1 MKRLFSLG
9 ALLAAAITVTGC
21 LLTKGGVVV
30 TKHESG
36 ERWLDSNFYTIEHP
50 FTDAGEAAAR
60 SRAEQLCG
68 QERKVA
74 VQSERACTLERCTTS
89 YQCVKPKDAKEYGL

>member
-1 MKRLFSLG
+1 MKKLRSAATAVAG
-9 ALLAAAITVTGC
+9 MTLLTGC
-21 LLTKGGVVV
+21 LLTQGGVVV
-30 TKHESG
+30 SKHESG

-68 QERKVA
+68 QEKKLA
-74 VQSERACTLERCTTS
+74 VQSERACSLERCTTS